1 MADKKAIRIRA
12 ALVVLVF
19 AAMLLF
25 FERAHPLVILDADD
39 WTYIAAS
46 RAAVPSLRFWNP
58 ARILPEILMPWA
70 SSLAVLLFRPLGFI
84 PSLTVMNG
92 LVLSLFITWYVFC
105 FHRLLTE
112 KLALRE
118 EAAALLSVLFLL
130 LHFLIFR
137 VEVQNNDYLFRA
149 RDVTCV
155 YYYTIPG
162 LLNSGLVMRLMTAGE
177 HRAALEKENALRTG
191 FLALAA
197 YLAVFSNLFE
207 SVILAAYCGLDFLF
221 ALIRDRKTDRRAFLR
236 AQAFNLAVL
245 LLWALSV
252 FMEGGGERAESANTL
267 PFFYSAGLCLRA
279 LILQATVMNRVFLL
293 LAALSLAVGVYLAV
307 TERKEKDGAFSPLF
321 LRFVLLTVLCAVFE
335 ILLCAKVQITYIGR
349 CDALF
354 VVYAAFL
361 ALLTLSLG
369 ALVRKKERLIAALP
383 LLLVLVFSLTST
395 GLRTFM
401 ESNDLYAPARVCT
414 ALGNDLVDQIVEAD
428 RAGETEV
435 AVFVVDSGSEDNW
448 PQTLYMGPR
457 VAASLF
463 KHGLTEKLMTVRIV
477 PDRAVNERLHVMCD

>member
-162 LLNSGLVMRLMTAGE
+162 LLNCGLVLRLMTTGA
-177 HRAALEKENALRTG
+177 HRRFPEKGAPLRKG
-191 FLALAA
+191 VLAA
-197 YLAVFSNLFE
+197 VSYLAIFSNLFE
-207 SVILAAYCGLDFLF
+207 SVMLAAYCGLDFLF
-221 ALIRDRKTDRRAFLR
+221 SCFKGDRKDRRAFLR
-236 AQAFNLAVL
+236 SQAFNLAVL
-245 LLWALSV
+245 LLWGVSV
-252 FMEGGGERAESANTL
+252 FMEGGGERAESANTM
-267 PFFYSAGLCLRA
+267 PFLYSAALCLRA
-279 LILQATVMNRVFLL
+279 LLIQVSYMNRVFLL
-293 LAALSLAVGVYLAV
+293 LAAVCLAGGVFLAV
-307 TERKEKDGAFSPLF
+307 TGWKEGGACFPALF
-321 LRFVLLTVLCAVFE
+321 LRLALLIVLCAVFE
-335 ILLCAKVQITYIGR
+335 VLLCAKVQPAYIAR
-349 CDALF
+349 SDALF
-354 VVYAAFL
+354 VVYSALL
-361 ALLTLSLG
+361 ALLMLSLA
-369 ALVRKKERLIAALP
+369 ALARKKEGLAACLP
-383 LLLVLVFSLTST
+383 LLLVIVFSVTVT

-414 ALGNDLVDQIVEAD
+414 ALGNDLVDQVVEAD
-428 RAGETEV
+428 RAGRTEV
-435 AVFVVDSGSEDNW
+435 TVHVVDSGSEDNW

-457 VAASLF
+457 VAASLY

-477 PDRAVNERLHVMCD
+477 PDRAVNERLQVMND

>member
-1 MADKKAIRIRA
+1 MADKKALRIRA

-58 ARILPEILMPWA
+58 ARILPELLMPWA
-70 SSLAVLLFRPLGFI
+70 SNLAVLLFRPLGFI

-105 FHRLLTE
+105 FHRLLTNR
-112 KLALRE
+112 LALRE
-118 EAAALLSVLFLL
+118 DAAALLSLLFLL

-137 VEVQNNDYLFRA
+137 IEAQNNDYLFRA

-162 LLNSGLVMRLMTAGE
+162 LLNCGLVMRLMTTGE
-177 HRAALEKENALRTG
+177 HRRFPEKGAPLRKG
-191 FLALAA
+191 LLAA
-197 YLAVFSNLFE
+197 VSYLAVFSNLFE
-207 SVILAAYCGLDFLF
+207 SVMLAAYCGLDFLF
-221 ALIRDRKTDRRAFLR
+221 SCFKDDRKDRRAFLR
-236 AQAFNLAVL
+236 SQAFNLAVL
-245 LLWALSV
+245 LLWGVSV

-279 LILQATVMNRVFLL
+279 LLLQVSCMNRVFLL
-293 LAALSLAVGVYLAV
+293 LAAVCLAGGMFLAV
-307 TERKEKDGAFSPLF
+307 TGRKERGACFPALF
-321 LRFVLLTVLCAVFE
+321 LRLALLILLCAAFE
-335 ILLCAKVQITYIGR
+335 VLLCAKVQPVYIAR
-349 CDALF
+349 SDALF
-354 VVYAAFL
+354 VVYSALL
-361 ALLTLSLG
+361 ALLMLSLG
-369 ALVRKKERLIAALP
+369 ALVGKKEGLTACLP
-383 LLLVLVFSLTST
+383 LLLVLVLSVTNT

-414 ALGNDLVDQIVEAD
+414 ALGNDLVEQIVEAD
-428 RAGETEV
+428 RAGKTEV
-435 AVFVVDSGSEDNW
+435 TVHVVDSGSEDNW

-457 VAASLF
+457 VAASLY

-477 PDRAVNERLHVMCD
+477 PDRAVNERLQVMND